1 MRTAFGLPPH
11 ERRIGLAAH
20 DFSQAFAAPELFLT
34 RASRVAGTPT
44 VPSRWLLR
52 LENAVAGAAIDLHRA
67 AAAPIAWQTTLD
79 RPAETVQIRVPA
91 PVPPVAVRPRRLSVT
106 QVETLIRDPYAVY
119 ARHILDLRAL
129 DPIDADPGAAEQG
142 TFVHHA
148 LDAFLRAYPEHLPD
162 DALAHLLAI
171 GRTKLGAMAD
181 RPGVRA
187 FWWPRFERVADWF
200 LAHERGRRP
209 DIERSLTEIKG
220 SLEFEAPAGRLRS
233 TQRPTASDVLADG
246 TIAIVDYKTGT
257 CPPSGISKTAPR
269 RNCRWRR
276 RSQAPAGSPP
286 SRPPRSPISP
296 IGGSAAATR
305 PGEIV
310 AIAGGDSDLA
320 ARTLAGLEALI
331 AAYDD
336 PETPYRPQPDPRLA
350 PRYSDYVHLE
360 RLAEYSP
367 DRARMGRR

>member
-1 MRTAFGLPPH
+1 MKTQSPG
-11 ERRIGLAAH
+11 RR
-20 DFSQAFAAPELFLT
+20 S
-34 RASRVAGTPT
+34 
-44 VPSRWLLR
+44 
-52 LENAVAGAAIDLHRA
+52 DLHRA

-220 SLEFEAPAGRLRS
+220 SLEFEAPAGRFTLNA
-233 TQRPTASDVLADG
+233 TADRIDVLADG

-257 CPPSGISKTAPR
+257 LPTKRDIEDGASPQLPLEAAIASAGGFAAI
-269 RNCRWRR
+269 
-276 RSQAPAGSPP
+276 APAAVADLAYW
-286 SRPPRSPISP
+286 RL
-296 IGGSAAATR
+296 GGGDP